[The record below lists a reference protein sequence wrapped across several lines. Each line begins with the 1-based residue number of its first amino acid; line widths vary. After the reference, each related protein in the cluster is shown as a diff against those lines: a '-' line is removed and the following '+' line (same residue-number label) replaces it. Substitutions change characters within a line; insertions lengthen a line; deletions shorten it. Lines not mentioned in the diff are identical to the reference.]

1 MRCLDSRRLTGPNL
15 LWNCPGAV
23 IDVEFD
29 NGSNDMDIQTW
40 LSRVR
45 QMMDALGWNKERT
58 CVRRFK
64 GGASLAISAPI
75 DALYAATDVNDW
87 AFDAAC
93 DIREGRS
100 EPEIGHDVQRLA
112 EIIRSERNPHLIALR
127 DAAMARNKP
136 ILIDTEDVSIGMGRC
151 SRTWPLDDLPEANEV
166 PWDELDSIP
175 VGLITGTNGK
185 TTSIRLFASIGRA
198 AGFTVGLSCTDWIA
212 AGDTILDA
220 GDYSGPGGART
231 VLRDRNVDLAV
242 LETARGGLL
251 RRGLA
256 VARANAVLITNVA
269 ADHIGEFGVHN
280 VDELADVKWVVTRA
294 LDDQSTLVLNADDA
308 RLVERAQKTSF
319 NIIWFSPDAD
329 HPVLR
334 GHAAAGGTVCTV
346 IDGWITVIRDGQSRP
361 IIAVTEVPVTYG
373 GAAQHNVYNALGVTG
388 LALGLGLPLDAIAT
402 GLGAMDPNDNPGR
415 SNMYKI
421 NGATIIVDFA
431 HNPHGMEAFVK
442 MAAALPA
449 RRRALLIGQ
458 AGDRSDGDIK
468 GLAATACRV
477 DWNQVVIK
485 EMVDDSRGR
494 EPGETADILSDEFV
508 RQGIPR
514 HNIERQRHEVAAVKS
529 MVDNAHAGD
538 LVILLIH
545 ERRRDVLDYLS
556 KTARESS

>member
-93 DIREGRS
+93 DIREGRA
-100 EPEIGHDVQRLA
+100 EPEIGHDVQKLA

-151 SRTWPLDDLPEANEV
+151 SRTWPLDDLPKANEV

-346 IDGWITVIRDGQSRP
+346 IDGRITVIRDSQSRP

-373 GAAQHNVYNALGVTG
+373 GVAQHNVYNVPGVTG
-388 LALGLGLPLDAIAT
+388 LALGLGLPIDAIEA
-402 GLGAMDPNDNPGR
+402 GLRTMDPNDNPGR

-468 GLAATACRV
+468 GLAATACTV

-485 EMVDDSRGR
+485 EMDDYARGR
-494 EPGETADILSDEFV
+494 EPGETADILTDEFV

-514 HNIERQRHEVAAVKS
+514 HNIERQRHEVAAVRN